1 MEAKEIQISYS
12 PVHHA
17 QIKSSMDIFNYL
29 KTVWDSEN
37 MKIFEEFKVIYLN
50 QSNKVLGVRT
60 ISQGGIASTVVD
72 LRIILS
78 IALKSLATSIILSHN
93 HPSGNLVPSNPDKV
107 LTAKIKKACELLDI
121 GLLDHVIISSD
132 SYYSF
137 ADNGYL

>member
-12 PVHHA
+12 PVH
-17 QIKSSMDIFNYL
+17 QTKIKSSMDIYNYL

-78 IALKSLATSIILSHN
+78 IALKTLATGIILSHN
-93 HPSGNLVPSNPDKV
+93 HPSGNLVPSHPDKL
-107 LTAKIKKACELLDI
+107 LTKKIKKACELLDI
-121 GLLDHVIISSD
+121 QLLDHVIMTTD
-132 SYYSF
+132 AYFSF
-137 ADNGYL
+137 ADTGEL